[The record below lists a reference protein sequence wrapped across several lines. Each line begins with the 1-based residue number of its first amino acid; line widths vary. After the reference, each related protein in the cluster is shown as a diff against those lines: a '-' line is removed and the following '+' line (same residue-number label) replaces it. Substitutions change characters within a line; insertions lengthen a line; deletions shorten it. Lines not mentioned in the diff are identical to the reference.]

1 MTGIKEKSKPKVLFF
16 LNRLVI
22 GGSVIDIISMAD
34 LLLNDFEIL
43 IAYGEK
49 EDHEIEAQYLLN
61 QFPSLRVKKIKSLKR
76 TPNPFYDI
84 IAFWNVL
91 KLVLNFKPQIVHTHG
106 AKSGL
111 IGRIVAFICRVPV
124 IVHTYH
130 GHVFHSYYNSIK
142 SKGIVLIERL
152 LALISTNIICLSEYQ
167 KLELIGTY
175 KITNATKLSVIPLG
189 INQEYFLRDA
199 DKKRSQFRERYSL
212 KETDFAI
219 GIVGRIVPIKNHI
232 MFLEA
237 AIELIKNGNSNLYF
251 FVVGD
256 GNHTLNIQKFLRKNK
271 TPFSTPE
278 IVDANARVIFTSWL
292 TDIAMVHHGLDIVT
306 LTSNN
311 EGTPLSLIE
320 AQFCGKPVVSTNVGG
335 VKDIVLDGET
345 GYLVDANDVGK
356 FIANINNLIDD
367 KVKYKK
373 ISTNAHIFAQK
384 NFSLQA
390 QVERTKGFYF
400 KSLENKK

>member
-22 GGSVIDIISMAD
+22 GGSVIDIISMAG

-61 QFPSLRVKKIKSLKR
+61 QFPTLRVEKIKSLKR

-84 IAFWNVL
+84 IAFWIVL

-111 IGRIVAFICRVPV
+111 IGRVVALLCRVPV

-130 GHVFHSYYNSIK
+130 GHVFHSYYSSIK

-152 LALISTNIICLSEYQ
+152 LARISTNIICLSEYQ
-167 KLELIGTY
+167 KLELTDIY
-175 KITNATKLSVIPLG
+175 KITSATKISVIPLG

-212 KETDFAI
+212 KETDIAI
-219 GIVGRIVPIKNHI
+219 GIIGRIVPVKNHV

-237 AIELIKNGNSNLYF
+237 AMELIKSSNSNLYF
-251 FVVGD
+251 FIVGD
-256 GNHTLNIQKFLRKNK
+256 GNHTLTIQKFLRKNK
-271 TPFSTPE
+271 TPFSAPE
-278 IVDANARVIFTSWL
+278 IVDASARIIFTSWL
-292 TDIAMVHHGLDIVT
+292 TDISMVHHGLDIVT

-320 AQFCGKPVVSTNVGG
+320 AQFCGKPVVATNVGG
-335 VKDIVLDGET
+335 VKDIVIDGKT
-345 GYLVDANDVGK
+345 GYLVNANNVSG
-356 FIANINNLIDD
+356 FIEKINILITE
-367 KVKYKK
+367 KEKYKK
-373 ISTNAHIFAQK
+373 FSTNAHIFAQK

-390 QVERTKGFYF
+390 QVERTKAFYF
-400 KSLENKK
+400 KLSENKK

>member
-22 GGSVIDIISMAD
+22 GGSVIDIISMAG

-61 QFPSLRVKKIKSLKR
+61 QYPGLKLIKIKYLKR
-76 TPNPFYDI
+76 TPNPFYDV
-84 IAFWNVL
+84 IAFYTVL
-91 KLVLNFKPQIVHTHG
+91 KLILNFKPQIVHTHG

-111 IGRIVAFICRVPV
+111 IGRLAAFICRIPV

-130 GHVFHSYYNSIK
+130 GHVFHSYYSSIK

-152 LALISTNIICLSEYQ
+152 LARISTNIICLSEYQ
-167 KLELIGTY
+167 KLELIDTY
-175 KITNATKLSVIPLG
+175 KITNGTKLSVIPLG
-189 INQEYFLRDA
+189 INQEYFLKDA
-199 DKKRSQFRERYSL
+199 DKKRGQFRERYSL

-219 GIVGRIVPIKNHI
+219 GIVGRIVPIKNHV

-237 AIELIKNGNSNLYF
+237 AIELINNGNSNLYF
-251 FVVGD
+251 FIVGD
-256 GNHTLNIQKFLRKNK
+256 GNHTLIIQKVLRKNK
-271 TPFSTPE
+271 ITFSTPE
-278 IVDANARVIFTSWL
+278 IVDTTARIIFTSWL
-292 TDIAMVHHGLDIVT
+292 TDISMVHHGLDIVT

-320 AQFCGKPVVSTNVGG
+320 AQFCGKPVVSINVCG
-335 VKDIVLDGET
+335 VKDIVIDGET
-345 GYLVDANDVGK
+345 GYLVEANETKK
-356 FIANINNLIDD
+356 FI
-367 KVKYKK
+367 
-373 ISTNAHIFAQK
+373 
-384 NFSLQA
+384 
-390 QVERTKGFYF
+390 
-400 KSLENKK
+400 